1 MEIVD
6 ISYIQLLYCLFFVLA
21 AGLRSLYLH
30 LGLHKDIFWGTV
42 RTFAQLF
49 LMGYILNHIFKIE
62 SGPVILLLFAGM
74 IFFAAWTISGR
85 VKEKSISFF
94 IPTLFSMLVSYI
106 IVTYLV
112 TAFVVQVKPWYMP
125 QYFIPLGGM
134 VIGNSMNT
142 IAIGLERLFSNLRR
156 YRDEIELY
164 LVLGADYREASEKI
178 FRDSIRAGMIPSI
191 NSMMGVGIVF
201 IPGMMTGQ
209 IIAGTDPMTSIKYQ
223 IIVMLMLVG
232 STALGSIIVLSIVR
246 RLCFSTAHQ
255 LKVSLGE

>member
-1 MEIVD
+1 
-6 ISYIQLLYCLFFVLA
+6 
-21 AGLRSLYLH
+21 
-30 LGLHKDIFWGTV
+30 
-42 RTFAQLF
+42 
-49 LMGYILNHIFKIE
+49 
-62 SGPVILLLFAGM
+62 M
-74 IFFAAWTISGR
+74 IFFAALTISGR
-85 VKEKSISFF
+85 VKEKSISYF

-209 IIAGTDPMTSIKYQ
+209 IIAGADPMTSIKYQ

-232 STALGSIIVLSIVR
+232 STALGSILVLSIVR